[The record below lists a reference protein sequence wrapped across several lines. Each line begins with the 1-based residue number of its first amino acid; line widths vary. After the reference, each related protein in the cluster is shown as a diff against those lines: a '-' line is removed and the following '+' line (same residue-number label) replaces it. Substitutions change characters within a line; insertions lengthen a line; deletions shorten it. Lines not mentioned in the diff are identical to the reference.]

1 MTRSTR
7 SSDRPAGRLFVL
19 LVMAVLAGVLGMH
32 GLAPG
37 VTPTAHADAGHAMV
51 TTAADGMPH
60 AGGACAHTNGAT
72 SHLDHADGTCAA
84 AGIGSAYTPPA
95 PAGALPDTPPAPAP
109 AAASSGSPHDGRAPP
124 DLSELQLLRI

>member
-7 SSDRPAGRLFVL
+7 SSDRPAGRSLVL
-19 LVMAVLAGVLGMH
+19 LVAAVLAGLLGMH

-37 VTPTAHADAGHAMV
+37 VVPTAHSDTRHAMV

-60 AGGACAHTNGAT
+60 AGGACAHSDGGA

-84 AGIGSAYTPPA
+84 AGVGSAYAPPA
-95 PAGALPDTPPAPAP
+95 LAGALPDAPPAPAP
-109 AAASSGSPHDGRAPP
+109 AAASSGSPQDGRAPP